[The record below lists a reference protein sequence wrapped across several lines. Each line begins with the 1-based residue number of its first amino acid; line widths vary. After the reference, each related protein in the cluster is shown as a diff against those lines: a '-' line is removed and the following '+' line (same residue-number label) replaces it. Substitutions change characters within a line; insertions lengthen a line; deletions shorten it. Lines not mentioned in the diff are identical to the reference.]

1 MVKKQETPVS
11 GLFVL
16 SNPIFRDNRGS
27 FKKLLSK
34 EDFSALSLESD
45 FAELYYSVNKKDV
58 IRGMHFQTPP
68 TDHVKMVYVLSG
80 KVLDICLDLR
90 RSSKTF
96 GQYFCSSLS
105 GDDNNYLYIP
115 KGIAHGFISLED
127 NTIMH
132 YAQTTG
138 YDKEHD
144 CGIKYDSFG
153 FDWNIKNPILSE
165 RDKTLPALAD
175 YETVF
180 L

>member
-1 MVKKQETPVS
+1 MPEKQETPIA

-16 SNPIFRDNRGS
+16 SNPVFRDNRGS

-34 EDFSALSLESD
+34 KDFDALSLESN
-45 FAELYYSVNKKDV
+45 FAELYYSVNKRNV

-68 TDHVKMVYVLSG
+68 ADHVKMVYVLSG
-80 KVLDICLDLR
+80 KVLDVCLDLR
-90 RSSKTF
+90 GSSKTF
-96 GQYFCSSLS
+96 GQYFCSALS
-105 GDDNNYLYIP
+105 GDDNSYVYIP

-132 YAQTTG
+132 YAQTTC

-144 CGIKYDSFG
+144 WGIKYDSFG

-165 RDKTLPALAD
+165 RDKTFPALAD